1 VTKDAFVRVAG
12 RDYSVPPGLARRR
25 VGVRLS
31 PVEVRVFLEGREIAH
46 HERSYVPA
54 DVVTD
59 PDHARLLR
67 LAQAARLSL
76 AQGDVPVEV
85 PDLARYDALLGAAL

>member
-1 VTKDAFVRVAG
+1 
-12 RDYSVPPGLARRR
+12 
-25 VGVRLS
+25 
-31 PVEVRVFLEGREIAH
+31 
-46 HERSYVPA
+46 VPA